1 MKVGSKR
8 RRTKAQIQ
16 ADEQEVL
23 RNEMETQQK
32 FEELEMLRQ
41 RIGQL
46 EQQAD
51 TGKAASNILSKMIAS
66 GVAAQDEDSNVIV
79 NAVGGNQKFE
89 FG

>member
-23 RNEMETQQK
+23 KNEMETQQK